1 MSFQVTNTTET
12 GLTDC
17 HKLISSF
24 MKFYISHLK
33 LKTTF
38 YRNYKNFDE
47 EKSVKDVKAADFS
60 FSNNDPNENYSAL
73 SDTFS
78 KLVVR
83 HAPLKKKIQ
92 RGNHA
97 PFVSKEMR
105 KAIYTRSRLRNTFCK
120 NPSEENE
127 IKYKRQRN
135 LCVSLR
141 CKAIKYFSN
150 ITSKAIVTNKEI
162 WKTIRP
168 FLTNKGCLE
177 NSDIMLINDDEMVT
191 DDKTL
196 AKTFNEH
203 YINIVERSSG
213 LKQEKMKFDN
223 SLNTSR
229 NILHSIIDRYKN
241 HPSILKIKSEVSS
254 KSCSDSDFSR
264 NILVTSDEVEKML
277 KSLNSKKAAGTD
289 RLPIKLVKLAS
300 EVLSKPLSIAM
311 NNSITSSTFPVK
323 AKVATVVPIDKKTDN
338 KYNVSNFRP
347 VSLLNCFSKI
357 YENCINNHIVNS
369 MNNYI
374 SPYVSAYRKGYNSQ
388 HDVWRYGD
396 NI

>member
-1 MSFQVTNTTET
+1 
-12 GLTDC
+12 
-17 HKLISSF
+17 
-24 MKFYISHLK
+24 MKSYISQIK
-33 LKTTF
+33 PKTIF
-38 YRNYKNFDE
+38 YRNYKNFDQA
-47 EKSVKDVKAADFS
+47 KFVKDVKAADFS

-213 LKQEKMKFDN
+213 LKPEKKKFDN

-277 KSLNSKKAAGTD
+277 KSLNLKKAAGTD

-300 EVLSKPLSIAM
+300 EVLSKPLCISM
-311 NNSITSSTFPVK
+311 NNSITSFTFPDR
-323 AKVATVVPIDKKTDN
+323 AKVASVVPIDKKIDD
-338 KYNVSNFRP
+338 KYTVSNFRP
-347 VSLLNCFSKI
+347 VSLLNCSSKYTRI
-357 YENCINNHIVNS
+357 TS
-369 MNNYI
+369 K
-374 SPYVSAYRKGYNSQ
+374 PT
-388 HDVWRYGD
+388 
-396 NI
+396 